1 MGLIFTEKEKTA
13 DGCMRETPALKA
25 RGIVPL
31 PDYEILFIRKISI
44 GCS

>member
-1 MGLIFTEKEKTA
+1 MGLIFTEKEKMA

-31 PDYEILFIRKISI
+31 PDYTCGIMDSTRS
-44 GCS
+44 

>member
-1 MGLIFTEKEKTA
+1 MALTFIGKEKTA

-31 PDYEILFIRKISI
+31 LDYEILFIRKISI